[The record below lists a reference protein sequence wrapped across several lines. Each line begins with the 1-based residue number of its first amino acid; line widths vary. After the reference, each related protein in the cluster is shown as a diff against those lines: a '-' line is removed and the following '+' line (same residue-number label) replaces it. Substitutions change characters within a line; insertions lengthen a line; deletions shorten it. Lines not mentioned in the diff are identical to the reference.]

1 MWSVRK
7 HRNYDDKK
15 IKKAQS
21 TEYDK
26 KRKLTKL
33 NKDTNLGNGKVW
45 VNRIKKI
52 IIPIIPRNQFNCQ
65 SGVNKVDEI
74 REIRTVLIRE

>member
-1 MWSVRK
+1 MTIK
-7 HRNYDDKK
+7 N
-15 IKKAQS
+15 KKAQS

-52 IIPIIPRNQFNCQ
+52 IIEYGNTPNYPLYIPTGLWTE
-65 SGVNKVDEI
+65 S
-74 REIRTVLIRE
+74 